1 MNDLFDFTPQHSSP
15 RNPPDSAP
23 LAERMRPAS
32 LDEIV
37 GQSHIIAPGKLLRR
51 AIDADRLSSL
61 ILYGPPGTGKTTLAR
76 VIASHSNAAFTALS
90 GVENNVSDLR
100 KALQNAENRT
110 NASGRRTI
118 LFVDEIHRLNK
129 SQQDVLLPDVEKGSV
144 LLIGATTHN
153 PFFYLNSPLVSRSQI
168 FQLQPVNQDDLVHLL
183 ERAINDPHRGFGA
196 RHIKASPEAL
206 RHLATVSEGDA
217 RKCLNALELGILSTT
232 PNAEGVIHFSLHEAE
247 ECIQRKAVVYDRDG
261 DQHYDTA
268 SALIKS
274 IRGSDPDAALYWLAR
289 MLEGG
294 EDIRFIA
301 RRLVIAASEDIGM
314 ADPQALVVA
323 VAAQQAVEFIGH
335 PECQIP
341 LAQATVHLATSPKS
355 NRSYQAILAARED
368 VRTGVSL
375 AVPMHLRDKHYKGA
389 ERLGHTGYKYSHDYP
404 DGFVPQSY
412 LPEGRSYYKPTN
424 NGHEKRV
431 QERLDFWRSQ
441 FEAARSNPSSNA

>member
-1 MNDLFDFTPQHSSP
+1 MNDLFDLDPPEGREPTPPSH
-15 RNPPDSAP
+15 AP
-23 LAERMRPAS
+23 LAERMRPSS

-61 ILYGPPGTGKTTLAR
+61 ILYGPPGTGKTTLSR
-76 VIASHSNAAFTALS
+76 VIAKHSNAAFISLS
-90 GVENNVSDLR
+90 GVENNVADLR
-100 KALQNAENRT
+100 KALLTAENRT
-110 NASGRRTI
+110 SSSGRRTI

-144 LLIGATTHN
+144 ILIGATTHN

-168 FQLQPVNQDDLVHLL
+168 FQLEPVPNESLVALL
-183 ERAINDPHRGFGA
+183 RRAIKDPERGFG
-196 RHIKASPEAL
+196 KEKVQASDDAL
-206 RHLATVSEGDA
+206 LHLATVSEGDA
-217 RKCLNALELGILSTT
+217 RKCLNALELGILST
-232 PNAEGVIHFSLHEAE
+232 PKNGSGEIHFTLHEAE

-261 DQHYDTA
+261 DQHFDTA

-294 EDIRFIA
+294 EDVRFIA

-323 VAAQQAVEFIGH
+323 VAAQQAVEFIGQ

-355 NRSYQAILAARED
+355 NRSYQAILDARED
-368 VRTGVSL
+368 VRTGVTL
-375 AVPMHLRDKHYKGA
+375 AVPAHLRDKHYKGA

-404 DGFVPQSY
+404 DSFVPQAY
-412 LPEGRSYYKPTN
+412 LPEGRSYYKPSG

-431 QERLDFWRSQ
+431 AERLEFWRSQ
-441 FEAARSNPSSNA
+441 FNAAR

>member
-1 MNDLFDFTPQHSSP
+1 MNDLFDLAPQGDPP
-15 RNPPDSAP
+15 RTRTENAP

-32 LDEIV
+32 IDEII
-37 GQSHIIAPGKLLRR
+37 GQSHIIGPGKLLRR

-76 VIASHSNAAFTALS
+76 VIATHSNAAFVSLS
-90 GVENNVSDLR
+90 GVENNVADLR
-100 KALQNAENRT
+100 KALANAENRT
-110 NASGRRTI
+110 TTSGRRTI

-129 SQQDVLLPDVEKGSV
+129 SQQDVLLPDIEKGSV

-168 FQLQPVNQDDLVHLL
+168 FQLHPIAPEDLVQLL
-183 ERAINDPHRGFGA
+183 ERAIRDSQRGFGT
-196 RHIKASPEAL
+196 RHINASPDAL
-206 RHLATVSEGDA
+206 HHLAIVSEGDA
-217 RKCLNALELGILSTT
+217 RKCLNALELGILSSQPDT
-232 PNAEGVIHFSLHEAE
+232 ESVIHFSLREAE

-294 EDIRFIA
+294 EDVRFIA

-323 VAAQQAVEFIGH
+323 VAAQQAVEFIGQ

-355 NRSYQAILAARED
+355 NRSYRAILAARED

-375 AVPMHLRDKHYKGA
+375 AVPLHLRDKSYKGA
-389 ERLGHTGYKYSHDYP
+389 ERLGHTGYKYAHDYP
-404 DGFVPQSY
+404 DGFVPQSH
-412 LPEGRSYYKPTN
+412 LPEGRSYYQPSD

-431 QERLDFWRSQ
+431 QERLNFWRSQ
-441 FEAARSNPSSNA
+441 FEAARSTPTPKG

>member
-1 MNDLFDFTPQHSSP
+1 MNDLFDLPPQTPPP
-15 RNPPDSAP
+15 RKLSENAP

-76 VIASHSNAAFTALS
+76 VIANHSNAAFTSLS
-90 GVENNVSDLR
+90 GVENNVADLR
-100 KALQNAENRT
+100 KALLNAENRT
-110 NASGRRTI
+110 ASTGRRTI

-168 FQLQPVNQDDLVHLL
+168 FQLQPITPDDLVRLL
-183 ERAINDPHRGFGA
+183 ERAIKDCQRGFGA
-196 RHIKASPEAL
+196 RPINASADAL

-217 RKCLNALELGILSTT
+217 RKCLNALELGILSTP
-232 PNAEGVIHFSLHEAE
+232 PNSEGVIPFSLREAE

-323 VAAQQAVEFIGH
+323 VAAQQAVEFIGQ

-368 VRTGVSL
+368 VRTGVTLS
-375 AVPMHLRDKHYKGA
+375 VPLHLRDKHYKGA
-389 ERLGHTGYKYSHDYP
+389 EQLGHTGYKYAHDYP
-404 DGFVPQSY
+404 DGFVPQAY
-412 LPEGRSYYKPTN
+412 LPEGRCYYKPSG

-441 FEAARSNPSSNA
+441 FESASQDQSSGG

>member
-1 MNDLFDFTPQHSSP
+1 M
-15 RNPPDSAP
+15 
-23 LAERMRPAS
+23 
-32 LDEIV
+32 
-37 GQSHIIAPGKLLRR
+37 
-51 AIDADRLSSL
+51 
-61 ILYGPPGTGKTTLAR
+61 
-76 VIASHSNAAFTALS
+76 
-90 GVENNVSDLR
+90 ENNVADLR
-100 KALQNAENRT
+100 KALLNAENRT

-153 PFFYLNSPLVSRSQI
+153 PFFSLNSPLVSRSQI
-168 FQLQPVNQDDLVHLL
+168 FQLQPVSIDDLISLL
-183 ERAINDPHRGFGA
+183 RRAIEDVDRGLGD
-196 RHIKASPEAL
+196 RRINASPEAL

-217 RKCLNALELGILSTT
+217 RKCLNALELGILSTPADPSGIVQFT
-232 PNAEGVIHFSLHEAE
+232 LVEAE

-323 VAAQQAVEFIGH
+323 VAAQQAVEFIGQ

-355 NRSYQAILAARED
+355 NRSYQAILDARED
-368 VRTGVSL
+368 VRSGISL
-375 AVPMHLRDKHYKGA
+375 AVPLHLRDKHYKGA
-389 ERLGHTGYKYSHDYP
+389 ERLGHTGYKYAHDYP
-404 DGFVPQSY
+404 EGFVPQAY
-412 LPEGRSYYKPTN
+412 LPEGRSYYRPSN

-431 QERLDFWRSQ
+431 QERLEHWRNQ
-441 FEAARSNPSSNA
+441 FDPTRSNPPPKA